1 MKSPLRTCALLSLA
15 TTAIYLPSCAITQ
28 QTIDFSVFT
37 DAVTPAQ
44 NDDVQVEVGGGLSA
58 SESYKAPTSP
68 AVRTPV
74 VAAPASPTRTGSTV
88 GSYTVL
94 KGDTLSA
101 IARKHQI
108 PLAALYAANGL
119 SEENSAI
126 RDGQKLIIPAV
137 GKSSSAPVVQVSTP
151 APQRRSSNTGSYT
164 IVKGDSISSIA
175 RRHGI
180 SRAAL
185 MQANGLTPETADKIN
200 AGQTLNIPTNNQ

>member
-1 MKSPLRTCALLSLA
+1 MKSPLHTCALLSLA
-15 TTAIYLPSCAITQ
+15 TAVIYLPSCAITQ

-44 NDDVQVEVGGGLSA
+44 NDDVQVEAGSGLSA
-58 SESYKAPTSP
+58 SDSYTAPT
-68 AVRTPV
+68 APV
-74 VAAPASPTRTGSTV
+74 AAAPASPARSGGSA

-126 RDGQKLIIPAV
+126 RDGQKLIIPAA
-137 GKSSSAPVVQVSTP
+137 GKSSPAPVVQVSNP
-151 APQRRSSNTGSYT
+151 APLRSNGNSTGSYT
-164 IVKGDSISSIA
+164 IAKGDSISSIA

-180 SRAAL
+180 TRAAL

>member
-1 MKSPLRTCALLSLA
+1 MKKTLHSCALLSLA
-15 TTAIYLPSCAITQ
+15 TAVIYLPSCAITQ

-44 NDDVQVEVGGGLSA
+44 NDDVQVEAGSGLSA
-58 SESYKAPTSP
+58 SDSYTAPAAPVAAATPAAPSP
-68 AVRTPV
+68 AR
-74 VAAPASPTRTGSTV
+74 SGGSA

-126 RDGQKLIIPAV
+126 RDGQKLIIPAA
-137 GKSSSAPVVQVSTP
+137 GKSSPAPVVQVSTP
-151 APQRRSSNTGSYT
+151 APLRSNGNNTGSYT

-180 SRAAL
+180 TRAAL

>member
-1 MKSPLRTCALLSLA
+1 MKNPLHTCALLSLA
-15 TTAIYLPSCAITQ
+15 TAVIYLPSCAVTQ
-28 QTIDFSVFT
+28 QTIDFSVFS
-37 DAVTPAQ
+37 DAVAPAQ
-44 NDDVQVEVGGGLSA
+44 NDDVQVEVGSGLSA
-58 SESYKAPTSP
+58 SDSYTAP
-68 AVRTPV
+68 ATPV
-74 VAAPASPTRTGSTV
+74 AATPASPARTGGSA

-119 SEENSAI
+119 SEENSGI
-126 RDGQKLIIPAV
+126 RDGQKLIIPAA
-137 GKSSSAPVVQVSTP
+137 GKSSPAPVVQVSTP
-151 APQRRSSNTGSYT
+151 APLRSKSSKAGSYT